1 LIKLAYEENMF
12 QHAIQQIAHF
22 AYFLFCFGLNIEW
35 VMHFGYVI
43 AKAHLF
49 FFLVAMKN
57 FLTLQASI

>member
-1 LIKLAYEENMF
+1 MF